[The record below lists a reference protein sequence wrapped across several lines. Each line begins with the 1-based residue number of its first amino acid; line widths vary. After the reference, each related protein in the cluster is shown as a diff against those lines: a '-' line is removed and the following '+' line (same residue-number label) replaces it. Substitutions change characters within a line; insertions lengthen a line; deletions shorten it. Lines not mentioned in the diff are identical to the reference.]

1 MKTLGEFY
9 REKVLSLKK
18 RQLEERELPN
28 VGRNLR
34 IEADLFRWKLYYSES
49 KYLSCRSEAEA
60 RYLKV
65 FLDAG
70 LTEIMVP
77 KDDSYLESILPE
89 LERLKNRIEE
99 IINHY
104 IDGILDSSIRA
115 QVRHKVYA
123 EITK

>member
-9 REKVLSLKK
+9 REKILGLKK
-18 RQLEERELPN
+18 QHLEERELPN
-28 VGRNLR
+28 VGRNLK
-34 IEADLFRWKLYYSES
+34 IELDLFRWKLYYSDS
-49 KYLSCRSEAEA
+49 KYLTCRSEAEA

-70 LTEIMVP
+70 LTQILVP
-77 KDDSYLESILPE
+77 KDDDYLEAILPE
-89 LERLKNRIEE
+89 LERLKKRIEE

-104 IDGILDSSIRA
+104 IEGILDSSIRM
-115 QVRHKVYA
+115 QVRHRVYA